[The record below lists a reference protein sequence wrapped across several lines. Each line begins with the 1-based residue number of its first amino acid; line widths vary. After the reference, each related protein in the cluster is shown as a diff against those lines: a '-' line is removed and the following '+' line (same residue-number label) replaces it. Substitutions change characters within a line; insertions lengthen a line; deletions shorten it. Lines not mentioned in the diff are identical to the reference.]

1 MGVPFEALL
10 PFGIIIG
17 SLTAGAGG
25 IWAVKYYANGW
36 KQPRW
41 NLDLWDRVVMERD
54 QRMTGIFR
62 GQSANPTAPTGFEL
76 NNPWKLEK
84 RIY

>member
-41 NLDLWDRVVMERD
+41 NLDLWDR
-54 QRMTGIFR
+54 
-62 GQSANPTAPTGFEL
+62 QST
-76 NNPWKLEK
+76 
-84 RIY
+84 